1 MPTSFPSIDWKTATP
16 QQILTAYTKE
26 VKTITVEEY
35 RKLGVVSWA
44 HIRGLDLE
52 ANMGIMNNI
61 NIRNCMY
68 TLTFTQS
75 IYTTNSY
82 HC

>member
-1 MPTSFPSIDWKTATP
+1 MPTSFPTIEWKTATP
-16 QQILTAYTKE
+16 QQILAAYTKE

-35 RKLGVVSWA
+35 RKLGIVSWA

-61 NIRNCMY
+61 TIRNCMY
-68 TLTFTQS
+68 MLTIQQHVHTS
-75 IYTTNSY
+75 NSS
-82 HC
+82 H